1 MDSISIRKIH
11 NLFLAHPVI
20 STDSRVIPPGCMFF
34 ALKGD
39 HFNGNAFAEKA
50 VYEGAAI
57 AIVDEKA
64 FAKDER
70 FILVEDVLKTLQ
82 DLATYHRKQFDIPIL
97 GITGTNGK
105 TTTKELIH
113 AVLSARYRTLATSG
127 NLNNHIGVPL
137 TLLKITKETEIAV
150 IEMGANHPGEI
161 EQLCNIADPGLGI
174 ITNIGKAHLEG
185 FGGYQG
191 VINTK
196 TELYRFLKKKNG
208 RIFLNTDHAVMMEHA
223 KGIESI
229 TYGTKPEAHVLGA
242 DIVSDPL
249 VSLKIRIGENSFSV
263 HSKLFGSHNA
273 ENILAAACIGDYFQV
288 NPVKIKQAIGEY
300 TPDNNRSQVRK
311 TEKNLLILDAY
322 NANPSSMEM
331 AIRNFG
337 ALQAENKT
345 VILGDMLELGI
356 ESENE
361 HGNILKI
368 LEEAGVPAVYLV
380 GPVFMKVNSNAAW
393 YCFEDADL
401 ARLWFEHHGLE
412 NATILIKGS
421 RGIRLEKISSL
432 L

>member
-11 NLFLAHPVI
+11 DLFLEHPVI

-50 VYEGAAI
+50 VNEGAAI

-64 FAKDER
+64 FARDER
-70 FILVEDVLKTLQ
+70 FILVEDVLNTLQ
-82 DLATYHRKQFDIPIL
+82 DLATYHRKQFDIPVI

-113 AVLSARYRTLATSG
+113 AVLSKKYTTLATSG

-137 TLLKITKETEIAV
+137 TLLKISKETEIAI

-161 EQLCNIADPGLGI
+161 DLLCNIADPDLGI

-196 TELYRFLKKKNG
+196 TELYRFLKKKNS
-208 RIFLNTDHAVMMEHA
+208 RIFRNTDHAVLSEYA
-223 KGIESI
+223 QGIESV
-229 TYGTKPEAHVLGA
+229 TYGTSPDAQVRGT
-242 DIVSDPL
+242 DIISDPL
-249 VSLKIRIGENSFSV
+249 VNLKIRIRESSFRV

-273 ENILAAACIGDYFQV
+273 ENILAAACIGDFFHV
-288 NPVKIKQAIGEY
+288 NPDQIKQAIGEY

-337 ALQAENKT
+337 SLQAENKT
-345 VILGDMLELGI
+345 VILGDMLELGT
-356 ESENE
+356 ESEPE
-361 HGNILKI
+361 HKNILKI
-368 LEEAGVPAVYLV
+368 LEEAQIPTVYLV